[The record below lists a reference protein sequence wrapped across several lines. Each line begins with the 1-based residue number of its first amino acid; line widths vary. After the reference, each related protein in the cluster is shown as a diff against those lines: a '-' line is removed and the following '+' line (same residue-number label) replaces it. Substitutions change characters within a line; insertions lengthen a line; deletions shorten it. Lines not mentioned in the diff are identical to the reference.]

1 MYHAFCEVPPDDDPH
16 SLFVQRSSLAEQLR
30 HLRVSRWNILDL
42 DHYLHELDRPSA
54 RGRQILITIDDGYRS
69 VLQTAA
75 PEFLR
80 AGVRPIVFV
89 PPGLITDTPDV
100 GPANMAD
107 QPLMTAAE
115 LRELADYGIELGVH
129 GLDHTTM
136 AGMTQEQLRRHTSQA
151 RSALADL
158 TGTRARSF
166 AYPLGVVD
174 QRAAEAVQH
183 AGYEVAFSVFDDF
196 GRWGV
201 PRTGIASVDSLS
213 AFRFKLHPWYDL
225 AWKVSAP
232 LAGLRRYVR
241 PALRMLPHTRG
252 GGA

>member
-30 HLRVSRWNILDL
+30 HLRVSRWNTLDL

-136 AGMTQEQLRRHTSQA
+136 AGMTQEQLRRQTSQA

-183 AGYEVAFSVFDDF
+183 AGYEV
-196 GRWGV
+196 
-201 PRTGIASVDSLS
+201 ASVDSLS